1 MGTKAH
7 RALEAKADGVRNG
20 VKVQEKKR
28 RHAYLDTCVMRHMDG
43 RRNDLLDG

>member
-20 VKVQEKKR
+20 VKVQEKR
-28 RHAYLDTCVMRHMDG
+28 GDMLTWILV
-43 RRNDLLDG
+43 